1 MPPDA
6 GGSRFLPGTV
16 RKARPAG
23 EAYAAD
29 ISERL
34 PVTLCRNGTDDLYG
48 RKIFGC
54 QSTKAHPVFGV
65 PGNESTPMTTS
76 GLLTC
81 RRIPAPGGQ
90 HPLAF
95 PSGDMQQSTSRFL
108 KCTVLIAPSWESPPI
123 GCTDF
128 GCPQMPVSLSAKGAE
143 KQKSCTFRCN
153 FFCFGDDSTVFRR

>member
-1 MPPDA
+1 
-6 GGSRFLPGTV
+6 
-16 RKARPAG
+16 
-23 EAYAAD
+23 
-29 ISERL
+29 
-34 PVTLCRNGTDDLYG
+34 
-48 RKIFGC
+48 
-54 QSTKAHPVFGV
+54 
-65 PGNESTPMTTS
+65 MTTS

-143 KQKSCTFRCN
+143 NQKKLHVPVQLFLFWR
-153 FFCFGDDSTVFRR
+153 

>member
-1 MPPDA
+1 MNF
-6 GGSRFLPGTV
+6 RNCLPGL
-16 RKARPAG
+16 RARRGALLWL
-23 EAYAAD
+23 YF
-29 ISERL
+29 SQ
-34 PVTLCRNGTDDLYG
+34 CKKTDV
-48 RKIFGC
+48 IFNC

-90 HPLAF
+90 RPPAF
-95 PSGDMQQSTSRFL
+95 PSGDMQQSNSRFL

-143 KQKSCTFRCN
+143 NQKSCTFRCN